1 MMKRMLKS
9 NLLGLV
15 MAGLAF
21 LTLAPT
27 AAFPGEPVHFKQLL
41 PFVELKLSG
50 WEMSGK
56 PSGTTVKHQTISM
69 SEAKASYHAGDKTLE
84 VIVLDFM
91 GQSMPWLGMLP
102 QMEMETSEET
112 MRSTTI
118 NGFKALETYKNK
130 DKHGELNISVAD
142 RFWVKLEGEGID
154 NTEPLKAVAG
164 QMDLKKLAAL
174 AK

>member
-1 MMKRMLKS
+1 MMKQMCKS
-9 NLLGLV
+9 SLLGLV
-15 MAGLAF
+15 MAGLAV
-21 LTLAPT
+21 LTLAPS
-27 AAFPGEPVHFKQLL
+27 AAFPAEPVHFKQLL
-41 PFVELKLSG
+41 PFVEIKLSG

-56 PSGTTVKHQTISM
+56 PSGTTVKHESISM
-69 SEAKASYHAGDKTLE
+69 SEAKASYHAGEKTLE
-84 VIVLDFM
+84 VVVLDFV

-102 QMEMETSEET
+102 QMEMETDGET

-118 NGFKALETYKNK
+118 SGFKALETYKSR

-154 NTEPLKAVAG
+154 NTEPLKAAAG
-164 QMDLKKLAAL
+164 QMDLKKLATL

>member
-1 MMKRMLKS
+1 MKRIFQSDLFR
-9 NLLGLV
+9 LV
-15 MAGLAF
+15 MVVLAY
-21 LTLAPT
+21 LTVTPT

-56 PSGTTVKHQTISM
+56 PSGTTVKHESISM

-84 VIVLDFM
+84 VVVLDFM
-91 GQSMPWLGMLP
+91 GQSMPWLAMLP
-102 QMEMETSEET
+102 QMEIKTSEET
-112 MRSTTI
+112 MRSTTV

-154 NTEPLKAVAG
+154 STEPLKAAAG
-164 QMDLKKLAAL
+164 QMDLKKLATL